1 MGAGIVLDNF
11 EGILLP
17 IRESLREEK
26 YVRLLS
32 IMGFLEQV
40 ASIVAVAV
48 PAFVLE
54 LYAAIHCVNMYLTN
68 LCERK
73 QPQSSIEQL

>member
-26 YVRLLS
+26 CIRLLS

-54 LYAAIHCVNMYLTN
+54 LYAAIQ
-68 LCERK
+68 CEHVFD
-73 QPQSSIEQL
+73 